1 MIDLKTAFEKVRAA
15 FFQGKVPETIY
26 EYRDFWVFDWKEDC
40 ECASMPAVWKES
52 GEIFLFFP
60 PDFQG
65 KDPGNPRKIPLPDR
79 SGRKN
84 RRFSVE
90 ISQINLKSEEDNV
103 L

>member
-52 GEIFLFFP
+52 GEVFLFFLP
-60 PDFQG
+60 ISRG
-65 KDPGNPRKIPLPDR
+65 RTLVIPG
-79 SGRKN
+79 
-84 RRFSVE
+84 RFRFRTGP
-90 ISQINLKSEEDNV
+90 EEKTDV
-103 L
+103 FLWKFHK

>member
-1 MIDLKTAFEKVRAA
+1 MDFTSFSDKFK
-15 FFQGKVPETIY
+15 KVPETIY

-65 KDPGNPRKIPLPDR
+65 KNPGNPRKIPLPGP
-79 SGRKN
+79 S
-84 RRFSVE
+84 RRP
-90 ISQINLKSEEDNV
+90 EDGKCAREQQSPV
-103 L
+103 SALLRADVTGYI